1 MLALKPERATR
12 LVLVRHGQTELD
24 GRICGRTDPA
34 LSPLGRT
41 QAERAARFVAELR
54 LDAIWASTLIRARE
68 TAQAIANAQRLQVA
82 TDARLCE
89 MDFGEIDG
97 LLPSEIQTRWP
108 DAHAAWMRGPTEFA
122 FPGGET
128 WPDFRARVLAGTAAI
143 AEAHVGGT
151 VAIVAHG
158 GTLRAILV
166 DALGLPD
173 AHLFRLDQAHGA
185 VSVVDRFRDGAVVRL
200 LNAQ

>member
-1 MLALKPERATR
+1 M
-12 LVLVRHGQTELD
+12 LVRHGHTELD

-34 LSPLGRT
+34 LSPLGRE
-41 QAERAARFVAELR
+41 QAERAARLVAELR
-54 LDAIWASTLIRARE
+54 PDAIWASTLVRARQ
-68 TAQAIANAQRLQVA
+68 TAQAIAAPHGLQVA

-97 LLPSEIQTRWP
+97 LLPSEIQARWP
-108 DAHAAWMRGPTEFA
+108 DAHAAWMRAPTEIA
-122 FPGGET
+122 FPGGER
-128 WPDFRARVLAGTAAI
+128 WPDFRARVLSATAAI
-143 AEAHVGGT
+143 VEAHAGGT

-158 GTLRAILV
+158 GTLRAILL

>member
-41 QAERAARFVAELR
+41 QAERAARTLAGLG
-54 LDAIWASTLIRARE
+54 LDAIWASTLLRARE
-68 TAQAIANAQRLQVA
+68 TAQAIAGPLGLAIA

-97 LLPSEIQTRWP
+97 LLPSEIQARWP
-108 DAHAAWMRGPTEFA
+108 DAHAAWMRAPTEIA
-122 FPGGET
+122 FPGGEK
-128 WPDFRARVLAGTAAI
+128 WPDFRARVLAATAAI
-143 AEAHVGGT
+143 VEAHPGGT
-151 VAIVAHG
+151 IAIVAHG

-200 LNAQ
+200 VNAQ